1 MPSKKENIEES
12 IRKVVR
18 QALMEDSI
26 KLKSKSHKGNR
37 IFDMLKTAK
46 FQHYDSPKGELSS
59 FSKGEE
65 DRKRIASK
73 LSTSD
78 KKSYKEWLKTSEG
91 QESLKIWEVQ

>member
-1 MPSKKENIEES
+1 MPSEKENLEES
-12 IRKVVR
+12 IRKMVR
-18 QALMEDSI
+18 KILTEDSV

-37 IFDMLKTAK
+37 LFDMLRTAK

-73 LSTSD
+73 LSTAD
-78 KKSYKEWLKTSEG
+78 KKLYKEWLKTSEG
-91 QESLKIWEVQ
+91 KESLAIWGI